1 MPLLP
6 FWSRRSQPGDLTAG
20 RGKGLLAPHFRIAA
34 EVRNRHTHI
43 IGRTGVGKSRLV
55 ESFLYQ
61 DIQNGLGGCCIDP
74 HSSLIDGVLRYLIT
88 GGVLTDPTVRE
99 RLIYIQPTRTDYVIP
114 FNVLATP
121 DEPYMVASAVIEAFK
136 RTWSSLGDAPNFTNV
151 MRNSLLLLI
160 NTNQTLIDLPRLF
173 EDTDWRDE
181 LLAQAAD
188 PNLTAFFHNRLDK
201 WGRDGRLM
209 LESSLNKVTEY
220 ILNPYLSVM
229 LGQQDTIDLKH
240 VMDSGLILFLDLGQ
254 LDPETR
260 RLLGSFMVTL
270 IELIMRKR
278 ENNTLWPLT
287 IDEFAQFM
295 ASEGSATTLA
305 HVLSEARKY
314 GIGLCAAHQTLD
326 QLTPKMQSALG
337 NTDTRIVFGVSR
349 YDAEWLS
356 KVIGRVD
363 TQAIKEEAKTD
374 TQYTHYDPLP
384 EQWEKWVDYLRLQP
398 PRHAWVSSQNK
409 PAVQIVTLNIPQ
421 HTASNEQVEAV
432 KVESLKRYGISHD
445 IARERINAGAND
457 NTFANAPIRESVFE
471 TVLNRA

>member
-1 MPLLP
+1 MKPHLP
-6 FWSRRSQPGDLTAG
+6 FLSRRLQPGDLIIG
-20 RGKGLLAPHFRIAA
+20 RGKGIISARYRISAVA
-34 EVRNRHTHI
+34 RNRHTHI

-61 DIQNGLGGCCIDP
+61 DIRSGLGGCCIDP

-88 GGVLTDPTVRE
+88 GGVMSDETIRA
-99 RLIYIQPTRTDYVIP
+99 RLIYMQPTRTDYVIP

-160 NTNQTLIDLPRLF
+160 KTNHTLIDFPRLF
-173 EDTDWRDE
+173 EDTDWRDAM
-181 LLAQAAD
+181 LAQAAD

-201 WGRDGRLM
+201 WGRDGRVM

-229 LGQQDTIDLKH
+229 LGQQETIDLKRI
-240 VMDSGLILFLDLGQ
+240 MDSGLMLLLDLGQ

-260 RLLGSFMVTL
+260 RLLGSLMVTL

-363 TQAIKEEAKTD
+363 TRAIKEEPKTE

-384 EQWEKWVDYLRLQP
+384 EQWEKWVDDLRLQP
-398 PRHAWVSSQNK
+398 PRHAWVSSQNR
-409 PAVQIVTLNIPQ
+409 PAVPIVTLNIPPYLA
-421 HTASNEQVEAV
+421 TDEQVEHV
-432 KVESLKRYGISHD
+432 KVESLKRYGIPCQEATNHITKGAVSSPFS
-445 IARERINAGAND
+445 IATLREVV
-457 NTFANAPIRESVFE
+457 T
-471 TVLNRA
+471 